1 MDKNILYRSIPKVDV
16 LLEDKKI
23 ISLIEKYH
31 KRCGSGCYKGRNRK
45 N

>member
-23 ISLIEKYH
+23 ISLI
-31 KRCGSGCYKGRNRK
+31 K
-45 N
+45 NIIEMW